1 MFEKFAQADNP
12 DARKKGGTGLGLS
25 IAKEIINRL
34 GGEIGFD
41 DAPGGGT
48 TFHFELPDWAT
59 LAKTGQAPHVAEAHE
74 ERSAA

>member
-1 MFEKFAQADNP
+1 
-12 DARKKGGTGLGLS
+12 LS

-59 LAKTGQAPHVAEAHE
+59 LAKAGQSPDLTEAHE